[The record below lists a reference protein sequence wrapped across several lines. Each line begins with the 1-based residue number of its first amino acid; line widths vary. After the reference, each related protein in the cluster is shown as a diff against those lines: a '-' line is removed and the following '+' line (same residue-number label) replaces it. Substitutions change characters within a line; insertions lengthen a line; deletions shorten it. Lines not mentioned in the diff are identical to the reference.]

1 MHIIDY
7 NDIGQCRLYVF
18 LKLIQTSVSTDL
30 YFTFLSEET
39 DPEDEEKEVSMD
51 PEKTLT
57 CLQLAPRYFL
67 KTNI

>member
-1 MHIIDY
+1 MTMSSV
-7 NDIGQCRLYVF
+7 CF

-30 YFTFLSEET
+30 YSIFLPVET

-51 PEKTLT
+51 PEKTWT